1 MVLYGT
7 FACVSCMARRR
18 LTSTAQHVQLQI
30 QVPSGNSIPVRRWGS
45 FKLRHRTV
53 LTDWGVQA
61 THFLKQKARLQQ
73 SWQNMK
79 SRYISIY
86 GIYIDFLAF
95 IFFPNKIMNCSFN
108 SSVPSWKL
116 PPEAEYLKKPWFFFF
131 HLFFLSGIVPDKPRY
146 HLGLWNHTAAVIF
159 CPTKG
164 SCKVYTQTKRKHQ
177 WI

>member
-1 MVLYGT
+1 MWIYTSKIKTCKYCMVLYGT

-116 PPEAEYLKKPWFFFF
+116 PPEAEYLKKPWFFFSIY
-131 HLFFLSGIVPDKPRY
+131 FFFQVLLQTNPGI
-146 HLGLWNHTAAVIF
+146 I
-159 CPTKG
+159 
-164 SCKVYTQTKRKHQ
+164 
-177 WI
+177 